1 MLLTRCK
8 LATAALLLATALG
21 LGVGHGVF
29 QALAGEPANA
39 RTQAPPPPAANG
51 THDRDKGKVPLPS
64 GAGVPQKQPEWK
76 ELFTLKHE
84 GAVTAV
90 AAGGGMV
97 AVADAGCRL
106 RLWDARDGK
115 EMELP
120 IRGAKFTTP
129 AGTLR
134 FTVNAA
140 YLVVSDPA
148 RSVLR

>member
-64 GAGVPQKQPEWK
+64 GGGVPQKQPEWK

-84 GAVTAV
+84 ATVTAG
-90 AAGGGMV
+90 AAGGGIA
-97 AVADAGCRL
+97 AVAQPGSR
-106 RLWDARDGK
+106 ARQ
-115 EMELP
+115 L
-120 IRGAKFTTP
+120 
-129 AGTLR
+129 
-134 FTVNAA
+134 AA
-140 YLVVSDPA
+140 
-148 RSVLR
+148 R